1 MKQFYCLVLLVL
13 LCGFTANAQ
22 MRVTG
27 TVTGAEDGKP
37 VAFAS
42 VIVKN
47 TTTAA
52 TTGEDGTYTIAVPDG
67 NAVLVFSFFGM
78 QSREEAVGGRSIV
91 NVALES
97 DSFMLDE
104 TIIVAYGTAQKGTFT
119 GAASVI
125 KQDAIK
131 DMPELSFQNALNGK
145 VAGLQVTTSSGMAGA
160 APDIR
165 IRGTGSMNA
174 GNNPLY
180 VVDGVPVS
188 SGVSGQLSEAF
199 AANMNNIMSTI
210 NPSDIESITV
220 LKDAAA
226 SALYGS
232 RAANGVILIQTK
244 KGKQGKA
251 RVDFRA
257 SIALTPGFA
266 TDNWERASDQENVEM
281 YYDMFWQRYVQAG
294 TFDSSKYSSLEHYAS
309 TMALNQLNNRFNKHG
324 YAFSASDNTINSL
337 TISDYDDSG
346 RAGKSFDW
354 EDALFRTAVYQTY
367 EASVS
372 GGTENTTYY
381 TSLGYTQENG
391 RVRENSYERIS
402 GRLNLTQKIGKYVE
416 IGSNVNFAKTRN
428 VGFNDSRNT
437 STNMFM
443 QHRNLLWG
451 MYWPTDYKTGDP
463 WLPRYGSYGYNYV
476 YYNNEWNNYA
486 RTLRITAVESVTV
499 KILPEL
505 KARTTLSYDN
515 INTRDY
521 LYYSPFHFSGQSV
534 DGQVTNYNTNT
545 AKVVSSTVLDFN
557 KTFAEKHVVSA
568 LVGWEAEENRT
579 DYVRSGGKYLGNSN
593 LPSVSTAG
601 VTDGAGYWWG
611 NNILSFLSRAE
622 YSYDSKYYLSGSY
635 RRDGSS
641 KLSPDTRWGDF
652 WSVAGS
658 WRISNEKFM
667 ENVTWLSNLRLRV
680 SYGVNGTLP
689 SSNYAYM
696 SLIGYTSKYMEQPG
710 GQLSSKPDPNLKW
723 ENNYTTNVALE
734 FGLFNNRVTG
744 TVEYFNRDSKNLI
757 QNVPIS
763 MTTGVSPTLTNV
775 GEINNKGLE
784 IELWGNIL
792 TKGDFKWDMGITA
805 SLIKSEVTAL
815 YGGQD
820 IVFSSDVDAYARRI
834 YKVGESPMSFYGL
847 EWAGVE
853 QSTGKQMW
861 YLNND
866 NVAGSFQHNGR
877 AATYDY
883 TKASEVIIGKADAK
897 LFGGINTD
905 FSWRNLSLGLNFIYK
920 IGGDVYDGVS
930 RDVTD
935 DGYYWER
942 IRSKDQYDNRWTPEN
957 TNSKYPQM
965 LATDME
971 DVNQRS
977 SRFIHG
983 GSFIRLK
990 NITLS
995 YTLPKKIVEKVSMS
1009 NARIYFTGANL
1020 LTWSSFG
1027 LYDPETPV
1035 NGVKTWAMPIGKT
1048 YTFGVEISF

>member
-1 MKQFYCLVLLVL
+1 ML
-13 LCGFTANAQ
+13 LCGFSANAQ

-47 TTTAA
+47 TSTAV
-52 TTGEDGTYTIAVPDG
+52 TTGEDGTYSITVPDG
-67 NAVLVFSFFGM
+67 DAVLVFSFFGM
-78 QSREEAVGGRSIV
+78 QSREEAVGGRGIIDV
-91 NVALES
+91 MLES
-97 DSFMLDE
+97 DAFALDE
-104 TIIVAYGTAQKGTFT
+104 SIVVAYGTATKGTFT
-119 GAASVI
+119 GAASVV

-131 DMPELSFQNALNGK
+131 DVPELSFQNALNGK
-145 VAGLQVTTSSGMAGA
+145 VPGLQVTTSSGMAGA

-180 VVDGVPVS
+180 VVDGVPVA
-188 SGVSGQLSEAF
+188 SGTTGQLSDAF
-199 AANMNNIMSTI
+199 AANMNNVMGTI
-210 NPSDIESITV
+210 NPADIESITV

-244 KGKQGKA
+244 KGRRGKA
-251 RVDFRA
+251 KVDFRA
-257 SIALTPGFA
+257 SIALTPSFA
-266 TDNWERASDQENVEM
+266 TDNWERASDEENVEM
-281 YYDMFWQRYVQAG
+281 YYRMFWDRYVNAG
-294 TFDSSKYSSLEHYAS
+294 ESYASASSKAI
-309 TMALNQLNNRFNKHG
+309 AQLNNRFNKHG
-324 YAFSASDNTINSL
+324 YAFSAPDDTVNSL
-337 TISDYDDSG
+337 TISDYDNSG
-346 RAGKSFDW
+346 RAGTYFDW
-354 EDALFRTAVYQTY
+354 EDALFRTAIYQTY

-372 GGTENTTYY
+372 GGSETTTYY
-381 TSLGYTQENG
+381 TSIGYTQEDG
-391 RVRENSYERIS
+391 RVKKNNYERIT

-416 IGSNVNFAKTRN
+416 VGSNVNFAKTRN

-443 QHRNLLWG
+443 QVRNLLWG
-451 MYWPTDYKTGDP
+451 MYWPTDYKTGEP
-463 WLPRYGSYGYNYV
+463 WTERYGSYGQNHL
-476 YYNNEWNNYA
+476 YYNDEWSNSA
-486 RTLRITAVESVTV
+486 KTLRISAIENVTV

-505 KARTTLSYDN
+505 TARTTLSYDN

-521 LYYSPFHFSGQSV
+521 LYYSPFHFSGGSV
-534 DGQVTNYNTNT
+534 RGLVTNYNTTTN
-545 AKVVSSTVLDFN
+545 KLVSSTVLDFN
-557 KTFAEKHVVSA
+557 KAFDRHTVAA
-568 LVGWEAEENRT
+568 LVGWEAEKNRT
-579 DYVRSGGKYLGNSN
+579 DYIRAEGQNLGNSD

-601 VTDGAGYWWG
+601 LTEGAGYWWG
-611 NNILSFLSRAE
+611 NNMLSFLSRVE
-622 YSYDSKYYLSGSY
+622 YNYDNKYYVSGSY

-641 KLSPDTRWGDF
+641 RLGPDTRWGNF

-658 WRISNEKFM
+658 WRISNEAFM
-667 ENVTWLSNLRLRV
+667 EDISWLSNLRLRA

-696 SLIGYTSKYMEQPG
+696 SLIGYTSKYMEEPG
-710 GQLSSKPDPNLKW
+710 GLVTTKPDPNLKW
-723 ENNYTTNVALE
+723 ENNYTANVALE
-734 FGLFNNRVTG
+734 FGLFKNRVTG
-744 TVEYFNRDSKNLI
+744 TIEFFNRDSKNLL

-763 MTTGVSPTLTNV
+763 MVTGVSPTLTNV

-792 TKGDFKWDMGITA
+792 SRGDFKWNMGITA
-805 SLIKSEVTAL
+805 SLIKSEVTDL

-820 IVFSSDVDAYARRI
+820 IIFSSDVDAFARRI
-834 YKVGESPMSFYGL
+834 YRVGESPMSFYGL

-853 QSTGKQMW
+853 SATGTQVW
-861 YLNND
+861 YLNNNETPD
-866 NVAGSFQHNGR
+866 LMFNGKP
-877 AATYDY
+877 ATYDY
-883 TKASEVIIGKADAK
+883 TKASEIVIGKADPK
-897 LFGGINTD
+897 IFGGINTD
-905 FSWRNLSLGLNFIYK
+905 FSWKNLSLGLNFIYK

-942 IRSKDQYDNRWTPEN
+942 IRSKDQYENRWTESN
-957 TNSKYPQM
+957 KNAKYPQM

-971 DVNQRS
+971 DVLQRS
-977 SRFIHG
+977 SRFIHD

-1009 NARIYFTGANL
+1009 NARVYFTGSNL
-1020 LTWSSFG
+1020 LTWSSYG

-1048 YTFGVEISF
+1048 YTFGVEVSF